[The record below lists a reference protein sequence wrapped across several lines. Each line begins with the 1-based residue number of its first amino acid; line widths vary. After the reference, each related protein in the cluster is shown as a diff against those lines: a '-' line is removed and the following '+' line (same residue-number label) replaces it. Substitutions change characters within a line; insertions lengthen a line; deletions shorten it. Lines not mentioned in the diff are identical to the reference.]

1 MFLFIIIPNF
11 SFLPSRTVSKIK
23 PASLKKNLK
32 KTEKKIFFLSPHCSL
47 HDPRKPKIMID

>member
-32 KTEKKIFFLSPHCSL
+32 KKRKKIFFYPHIV
-47 HDPRKPKIMID
+47 HYTTPENRKS

>member
-23 PASLKKNLK
+23 PASKNKNSK
-32 KTEKKIFFLSPHCSL
+32 KTEKKYFFYPHIV
-47 HDPRKPKIMID
+47 HYTTPENRKS